1 MKSKSSKNQ
10 LDMINGPLLPNIL
23 SFSFIV
29 LITNVIQ
36 LLFNTADLVVV
47 GQFAGN
53 EALGAVGATSAL
65 TTMFVSLFIGF
76 SVGVSVICTHC
87 YGSGDLKGF
96 KETITTSITLSLVLG
111 TALAVLGFFF
121 SKIVLGWMDTPADL
135 IDMSATY
142 LKIYFLCMPALMF
155 YNYAAAI
162 LRAIGNTKTPMYILS
177 LSGVVNLIL
186 NLIFVIVFHMGVAG
200 VALATTLSQYMAA
213 GIMLLHM
220 LRADAPYK
228 VENFKLRIHKDK
240 LRKILYIGIPNALH
254 GTLISFSNVL
264 IQSSLNTFSSVAV
277 TGSSAAAN
285 IETYVYQVLSCFHQS
300 SLNFI
305 GQNYG
310 AGKFDRIKKI
320 QKICYTGV
328 IIGAVVFGVGT
339 YLCGDTL
346 MKIFIKDGPDAAK
359 AIAFGLERMSMILV
373 PYFLC
378 GLLEVITGVLCGLG
392 KSVSSSVVSVIGF
405 CGIRSIWILTVFK
418 KFHTLTVL
426 YMSMPVSWIFTF
438 IVLAFVYIYVRHQ
451 LFPKKSAPAVSSADA

>member
-1 MKSKSSKNQ
+1 M
-10 LDMINGPLLPNIL
+10 
-23 SFSFIV
+23 
-29 LITNVIQ
+29 
-36 LLFNTADLVVV
+36 
-47 GQFAGN
+47 
-53 EALGAVGATSAL
+53 
-65 TTMFVSLFIGF
+65 
-76 SVGVSVICTHC
+76 
-87 YGSGDLKGF
+87 
-96 KETITTSITLSLVLG
+96 
-111 TALAVLGFFF
+111 
-121 SKIVLGWMDTPADL
+121 
-135 IDMSATY
+135 
-142 LKIYFLCMPALMF
+142 
-155 YNYAAAI
+155 
-162 LRAIGNTKTPMYILS
+162 
-177 LSGVVNLIL
+177 
-186 NLIFVIVFHMGVAG
+186 
-200 VALATTLSQYMAA
+200 
-213 GIMLLHM
+213 
-220 LRADAPYK
+220 
-228 VENFKLRIHKDK
+228 
-240 LRKILYIGIPNALH
+240 
-254 GTLISFSNVL
+254 
-264 IQSSLNTFSSVAV
+264 
-277 TGSSAAAN
+277 
-285 IETYVYQVLSCFHQS
+285 LSCFHQS